1 MPVWNMVKL
10 TRGSTIVRHD
20 IRIAIVDR
28 IVAYELP
35 SPESQP
41 SKSTRRMLMHS
52 DLGKSCKCTL
62 KMISQ
67 KKKKKK
73 PKERKRKGLVNAP
86 IYPRLYCFEFAER
99 C

>member
-1 MPVWNMVKL
+1 MSGMISVL
-10 TRGSTIVRHD
+10 QL
-20 IRIAIVDR
+20 DR

-41 SKSTRRMLMHS
+41 SRSTRRMLMQS

-67 KKKKKK
+67 KKRKEKKKK
-73 PKERKRKGLVNAP
+73 KEKRKRKKNQKNEKEKGL
-86 IYPRLYCFEFAER
+86 
-99 C
+99 